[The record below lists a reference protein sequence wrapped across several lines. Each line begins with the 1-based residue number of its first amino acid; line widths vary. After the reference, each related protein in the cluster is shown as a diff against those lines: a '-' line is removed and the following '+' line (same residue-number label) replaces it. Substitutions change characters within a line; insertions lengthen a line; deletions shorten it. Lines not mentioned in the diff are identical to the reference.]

1 MKKLL
6 TLLSASGVATLITAS
21 SALAQAF
28 PTTLVGTWSVRA
40 NNTDLTLTVQSQSS
54 DSPCAQITGTLYGS
68 AGPIVGYYCPATG
81 LVSFEL
87 NAGSAGATY
96 QVYFGQ
102 ASWAGTETEIT
113 GNFTS
118 YDGGN
123 GNGAFSFSAQNPG

>member
-40 NNTDLTLTVQSQSS
+40 NNTDLTLIVQSQSS
-54 DSPCAQITGTLYGS
+54 DSPCAQITGTMGGS
-68 AGPIVGYYCPATG
+68 TGPIVGYYCPATG
-81 LVSFEL
+81 VVSFLL
-87 NAGSAGATY
+87 NSGSGGATY

-102 ASWAGTETEIT
+102 ASSPGSQTQIT

-118 YDGGN
+118 FDGGN
-123 GNGAFSFSAQNPG
+123 GNGAFSFSAQTSE